1 MYVCLCQGV
10 TDHQI
15 RQSIESGADTLRAL
29 RQQLGVM
36 AQCGKCG
43 CMTKELLLQA
53 LDERDS
59 GTFYQ
64 VA

>member
-10 TDHQI
+10 TDRQI
-15 RQSIESGADTLRAL
+15 RQSIEEGADTLRAL

-36 AQCGKCG
+36 SQCGKCG
-43 CMTKELLLQA
+43 CMTKELLLRA
-53 LDERDS
+53 LDERE
-59 GTFYQ
+59 GANYYQ

>member
-10 TDHQI
+10 TDRQI
-15 RQSIESGADTLRAL
+15 RQSIEDGADTLRAL

-53 LDERDS
+53 LDERE
-59 GTFYQ
+59 GANYYQ